1 MVFGFV
7 RGYFVDFKPTAL
19 HGHGKFVVVAL
30 RPIKRPACDRF
41 MSKIS
46 LGVFMSMPNISI
58 GVAVDLYYKPLSE
71 LRYDGNY
78 NNYAERAS
86 SMVRATFSMHSFRST
101 VAGITSTVH
110 NNSNNRK
117 NIDYKY
123 SFASKNTSNSFIFG
137 IVFVLFLWPVHVFFP
152 LIIFFFNKFFYLFYY
167 NIYFFCVCYM
177 IKFMM
182 YSIK

>member
-78 NNYAERAS
+78 NNYAKRAS
-86 SMVRATFSMHSFRST
+86 CSCLLSRVHSFR
-101 VAGITSTVH
+101 
-110 NNSNNRK
+110 
-117 NIDYKY
+117 
-123 SFASKNTSNSFIFG
+123 
-137 IVFVLFLWPVHVFFP
+137 
-152 LIIFFFNKFFYLFYY
+152 
-167 NIYFFCVCYM
+167 
-177 IKFMM
+177 
-182 YSIK
+182 